1 MAWGRGHTHSWQRLS
16 WLKMHF
22 WRLSRVRRLRCSS
35 TFSST
40 APPAASAAARHLAC
54 GQWVTVRGG
63 GAGVG
68 WGQEPGAG

>member
-35 TFSST
+35 TFSS
-40 APPAASAAARHLAC
+40 AVPPPASAAARHLA
-54 GQWVTVRGG
+54 
-63 GAGVG
+63 
-68 WGQEPGAG
+68 